1 MTETIQHQT
10 VTVDGWTA
18 HDIVD
23 PPADTDGNVWIW
35 QEIEGWFGGLDVRSG
50 DVPRPLA
57 DGSHDG
63 PAPFGGRTVT
73 VSGSLVAAT
82 RSGLQRGMD
91 RLAGVLAST
100 EKRFDTL
107 VVDETQRGVR
117 RQALV
122 RLSGPTMITRTS
134 TYGAEWSL
142 SFFAADPTRY
152 GTVGQSL
159 ELLPYKAGGGRTYN
173 LIPNRHYGATAQ
185 PGTGDVVNSGDTGTP
200 LTVTFFGPC
209 TNPGLRFVGGYGVQ
223 YLGTLTANDYVVI
236 DSARRTVELNGA
248 NRRRL
253 LSAESRWLFA
263 PPGRT
268 QVYFW
273 VDNVNKT
280 GKCSVAWRDAW
291 S

>member
-1 MTETIQHQT
+1 
-10 VTVDGWTA
+10 
-18 HDIVD
+18 
-23 PPADTDGNVWIW
+23 
-35 QEIEGWFGGLDVRSG
+35 
-50 DVPRPLA
+50 
-57 DGSHDG
+57 
-63 PAPFGGRTVT
+63 
-73 VSGSLVAAT
+73 
-82 RSGLQRGMD
+82 LQRGMD
-91 RLAGVLAST
+91 RLARVLAST
-100 EKRFDTL
+100 ERRFDTL
-107 VVDETQRGVR
+107 VVDESQRGVQ
-117 RQALV
+117 RQMLV

-134 TYGAEWSL
+134 TYGAEWSV

-263 PPGRT
+263 PPGRS

-273 VDNVNKT
+273 VDNVSKT
-280 GKCSVAWRDAW
+280 GKCTVTWRDAW